1 MQRRCAYNERVL
13 DIHSLPTNVTQ
24 LQRLLIAEH
33 ELVATQSV
41 DLRTQQRL
49 IEHLKFQLAKLR
61 RCRFG
66 QSSEQMEG
74 IEQMVLGLEALV
86 ASAATVPLAESPAIG
101 EASRREVPKRR
112 KHLPEHFERI
122 DNILEPVECA
132 CPDCGGPLGL
142 LGTDTAEVLEAK
154 TVTFTVTRH
163 IRPKRRCSSCS
174 IIVQAPA
181 PSRPIEKSFAGAS
194 LLAMIL
200 SWKYAFHLPLYRQC
214 QIFAHA
220 GLTLS
225 RTTLMQWV
233 GASSELLGPL
243 VAALAKHV
251 LSAPNI
257 HADDTPI
264 KVLAPGTGKTKKGRL
279 WTYVRDG
286 RGWGSTDPPA
296 VWYRYSPSWHG
307 RYPQKHLAGFAGK
320 LQVDAYAGFEPL
332 FVPTQPGAAG
342 KVLEIA
348 CFAHVRRKFFDLY
361 EALQSPL
368 AKEALERIGQ
378 LYGIEKAIR
387 GRCADERQAQRQ
399 LHAVPLLDA
408 LHAWMIDQSA
418 KVEKGSTLAG
428 AFNYAFNNWDA
439 LQRYTQ
445 DGRLEID
452 NNIAER
458 SVRSVGVGR
467 KNYLFFGSDTG
478 GDRAAIIY
486 SLIETCKLN
495 HIDPQRYL
503 HYVLERIAE
512 HPINRIE
519 ELLPWNLVEQLQ
531 QPAQTARAL
540 AA

>member
-1 MQRRCAYNERVL
+1 VL
-13 DIHSLPTNVTQ
+13 DINALPTDVTQ
-24 LQRLLIAEH
+24 LQRLLVEH
-33 ELVATQSV
+33 HALVATQTV
-41 DLRTQQRL
+41 DLRTKQRQ

-61 RCRFG
+61 RFRFG
-66 QSSEQMEG
+66 QSSERLEG
-74 IEQMVLGLEALV
+74 IEQMVLSLEALEASV
-86 ASAATVPLAESPAIG
+86 AQVSVPASAAIEADVPEKGQPT
-101 EASRREVPKRR
+101 RR
-112 KHLPEHFERI
+112 KHLPEHFERF
-122 DNILEPVECA
+122 DNRIEPSECA
-132 CPDCGGPLGL
+132 CPDCGGPLGV
-142 LGTDTAEVLEAK
+142 LGSDTAEVLEVK

-163 IRPKRRCSSCS
+163 IRPKKRCSICS
-174 IIVQAPA
+174 VIVQAPA

-194 LLAMIL
+194 LLALIL

-243 VAALAKHV
+243 AAALAKHV
-251 LSAPNI
+251 LAAPNI
-257 HADDTPI
+257 NADDTPI
-264 KVLAPGTGKTKKGRL
+264 KVLAPGMGKTKKGRL

-296 VWYRYSPSWHG
+296 AWYRYSPSWHG
-307 RYPQKHLAGFAGK
+307 KYPQQHLAGFEGK

-332 FVPTQPGAAG
+332 FVPTKPGVVAR
-342 KVLEIA
+342 VLEIS
-348 CFAHVRRKFFDLY
+348 CWAHVRRKWFDLY
-361 EALQSPL
+361 EAHASPL
-368 AKEALERIGQ
+368 GREALDRIGQ
-378 LYGIEKAIR
+378 LYKIETAIR
-387 GRCADERQAQRQ
+387 GQAADERRAARQ
-399 LHAVPLLDA
+399 KYAVPLLA
-408 LHAWMIDQSA
+408 TLHAWMIEQSVKVDQ
-418 KVEKGSTLAG
+418 GSIWAT

-439 LQRYTQ
+439 LQRYTE
-445 DGRLEID
+445 DGHLEID

-458 SVRSVGVGR
+458 SVRGAGVGR

-478 GDRAAIIY
+478 GGRAAIIY

-503 HYVLERIAE
+503 HYVLERIAD

-531 QPAQTARAL
+531 QPAQVTHAL

>member
-1 MQRRCAYNERVL
+1 VL
-13 DIHSLPTNVTQ
+13 DINALPTDVTQ
-24 LQRLLIAEH
+24 LQQLLIAHH
-33 ELVATQSV
+33 ELVATQTV
-41 DLRTQQRL
+41 DLRTQQRQ

-61 RCRFG
+61 RFRFG
-66 QSSEQMEG
+66 QSSEQMAG
-74 IEQMVLGLEALV
+74 IEQMALSLEELAASV
-86 ASAATVPLAESPAIG
+86 AQATIPVTDAAAPDKGQPA
-101 EASRREVPKRR
+101 RR

-122 DNILEPVECA
+122 DNTIEPSECA
-132 CPDCGGPLGL
+132 CPGCGGPLGL
-142 LGTDTAEVLEAK
+142 LGSDQAEVLEVK

-163 IRPKRRCSSCS
+163 IRPKKRCSTCS
-174 IIVQAPA
+174 VIVQAPA

-194 LLAMIL
+194 LLALIL

-257 HADDTPI
+257 NADDTPI
-264 KVLAPGTGKTKKGRL
+264 KVLAPGTGRTKRGRL

-286 RGWGSTDPPA
+286 RPWGSTDAPA
-296 VWYRYSPSWHG
+296 VWYRYSSSWHG
-307 RYPQKHLAGFAGK
+307 KYPQKHLAGFEGK

-332 FVPTQPGAAG
+332 FVASKPDVAAR
-342 KVLEIA
+342 VVEIA
-348 CFAHVRRKFFDLY
+348 CFAHVRRKWFDLY
-361 EALQSPL
+361 EAHQSPL
-368 AKEALERIGQ
+368 AKEALDRIGQ

-387 GRCADERQAQRQ
+387 GRSAEDRQAARQ
-399 LHAVPLLDA
+399 KHAVPILTA
-408 LHAWMIDQSA
+408 LHAWMIDEST
-418 KVEKGSTLAG
+418 KVEKGSTFTA

-445 DGRLEID
+445 DGHLEID

-458 SVRSVGVGR
+458 SVRGIGVGR
-467 KNYLFFGSDTG
+467 KNYLFFGSDSG
-478 GDRAAIIY
+478 GERAAIIY

-503 HYVLERIAE
+503 HYVLERIAD

-519 ELLPWNLVEQLQ
+519 ELLPWNLADQLQ
-531 QPAQTARAL
+531 QPAQVTHAL

>member
-1 MQRRCAYNERVL
+1 L
-13 DIHSLPTNVTQ
+13 
-24 LQRLLIAEH
+24 
-33 ELVATQSV
+33 
-41 DLRTQQRL
+41 
-49 IEHLKFQLAKLR
+49 
-61 RCRFG
+61 
-66 QSSEQMEG
+66 
-74 IEQMVLGLEALV
+74 
-86 ASAATVPLAESPAIG
+86 
-101 EASRREVPKRR
+101 
-112 KHLPEHFERI
+112 
-122 DNILEPVECA
+122 
-132 CPDCGGPLGL
+132 
-142 LGTDTAEVLEAK
+142 
-154 TVTFTVTRH
+154 
-163 IRPKRRCSSCS
+163 
-174 IIVQAPA
+174 
-181 PSRPIEKSFAGAS
+181 
-194 LLAMIL
+194 IL

-220 GLTLS
+220 GLTIS

-251 LSAPNI
+251 LSAPNLN
-257 HADDTPI
+257 ADDTPI
-264 KVLAPGTGKTKKGRL
+264 KVLAPGTGKTKKGHL

-307 RYPQKHLAGFAGK
+307 RYPQKHLAGFVGK
-320 LQVDAYAGFEPL
+320 LQVDAYAGFEAL
-332 FVPTQPGAAG
+332 FVPTKPGVAAR
-342 KVLEIA
+342 VLEIA

-361 EALQSPL
+361 EALQSPM

-378 LYGIEKAIR
+378 LYAIETAIR
-387 GRCADERQAQRQ
+387 GRSAEERLAQRQ
-399 LHAVPLLDA
+399 RHAVPLLGA
-408 LHAWMIDQSA
+408 LHAWMIDESA
-418 KVEKGSTLAG
+418 RVEKGSTLAG

-458 SVRSVGVGR
+458 SVRGVGVGR

-478 GDRAAIIY
+478 GARAAIIY

-503 HYVLERIAE
+503 QYVLERIAD

-519 ELLPWNLVEQLQ
+519 ELLPWNLIEQLQ
-531 QPAQTARAL
+531 QPAQVTHAL

>member
-1 MQRRCAYNERVL
+1 MFEINALPNE
-13 DIHSLPTNVTQ
+13 VTQ
-24 LQRLLIAEH
+24 LQRQLLAQH
-33 ELVATQSV
+33 AQLATQAV
-41 DLRTQQRL
+41 ALRTKQRQ
-49 IEHLKFQLAKLR
+49 IEHLKLQLAKLR
-61 RCRFG
+61 RFRFG

-74 IEQMVLGLEALV
+74 IEQMVLGLEALAPSV
-86 ASAATVPLAESPAIG
+86 ATAARSPAMDAATPDNEP
-101 EASRREVPKRR
+101 PTRR

-122 DNILEPVECA
+122 DNRIEPSECT
-132 CPDCGGPLGL
+132 CPGCGGPLGL
-142 LGTDTAEVLEAK
+142 LGSDTAEVLEAK
-154 TVTFTVTRH
+154 TITFTVTRH

-194 LLAMIL
+194 LLALVL

-251 LSAPNI
+251 LAAPNI
-257 HADDTPI
+257 NADDTPI

-286 RGWGSTDPPA
+286 TGWGSTDPPA
-296 VWYRYSPSWHG
+296 VWYRYSPSWQG
-307 RYPQKHLAGFAGK
+307 KYPQQHLAGFAGK

-332 FVPTQPGAAG
+332 FVASQPTVPAR
-342 KVLEIA
+342 VTEIA
-348 CFAHVRRKFFDLY
+348 CFAHVRRKWFDLY
-361 EALQSPL
+361 EAHQSPL
-368 AKEALERIGQ
+368 AKEALERIGR

-387 GRCADERQAQRQ
+387 GQSAAVRQAQRQ
-399 LHAVPLLDA
+399 QHAVPLLA
-408 LHAWMIDQSA
+408 ELHAWMTQESA
-418 KVEKGSTLAG
+418 KVEKGSAFAA

-445 DGRLEID
+445 DGHLEID

-458 SVRSVGVGR
+458 SVRG
-467 KNYLFFGSDTG
+467 
-478 GDRAAIIY
+478 I
-486 SLIETCKLN
+486 
-495 HIDPQRYL
+495 
-503 HYVLERIAE
+503 
-512 HPINRIE
+512 
-519 ELLPWNLVEQLQ
+519 
-531 QPAQTARAL
+531 
-540 AA
+540 

>member
-1 MQRRCAYNERVL
+1 VL
-13 DIHSLPTNVTQ
+13 DINALPTDVTQ
-24 LQRLLIAEH
+24 LQRLLVEH
-33 ELVATQSV
+33 HALVATQSV
-41 DLRTQQRL
+41 DLRTKQRQ
-49 IEHLKFQLAKLR
+49 IEHLKLQLAKLR
-61 RCRFG
+61 RFRFG

-74 IEQMVLGLEALV
+74 VEQMALRLDALEASV
-86 ASAATVPLAESPAIG
+86 APSPTPPVTDAAAPDKGQPT
-101 EASRREVPKRR
+101 RR
-112 KHLPEHFERI
+112 KHLPEHFQRI
-122 DNILEPVECA
+122 DYTIEPSECA
-132 CPDCGGPLGL
+132 CPGCGGPLGL
-142 LGTDTAEVLEAK
+142 LGSDAAEVLEVK

-163 IRPKRRCSSCS
+163 IRPKKRCSSCS

-181 PSRPIEKSFAGAS
+181 PARPIEKSFAGAS
-194 LLAMIL
+194 LLALVL

-257 HADDTPI
+257 NADDTPI

-286 RGWGSTDPPA
+286 RAWGSTDPPA

-307 RYPQKHLAGFAGK
+307 KYPQQHLAGFAGK

-332 FVPTQPGAAG
+332 FVATKPDVAAR
-342 KVLEIA
+342 VVEIA

-361 EALQSPL
+361 EAQRSPL
-368 AKEALERIGQ
+368 AKEALDRIGK
-378 LYGIEKAIR
+378 LYEIETAIR
-387 GRCADERQAQRQ
+387 GRSAPTRQTQRQ
-399 LHAVPLLDA
+399 EHAVPVLAA
-408 LHAWMIDQSA
+408 LHAWMIETAAQIDKSSA
-418 KVEKGSTLAG
+418 LAT
-428 AFNYAFNNWDA
+428 AFNYAFNHWDA

-445 DGRLEID
+445 DGHLEID

-458 SVRSVGVGR
+458 SVRGIGVGR
-467 KNYLFFGSDTG
+467 KNYLFFGSDSG
-478 GDRAAIIY
+478 GERAAIIY
-486 SLIETCKLN
+486 SLIESCKLN

-503 HYVLERIAE
+503 HYVLERIAD

-519 ELLPWNLVEQLQ
+519 ELLPWNLANQLQ
-531 QPAQTARAL
+531 QPAQVTQAL

>member
-1 MQRRCAYNERVL
+1 ML
-13 DIHSLPTNVTQ
+13 DINALPTDVTQ
-24 LQRLLIAEH
+24 LQRLLIEQHA
-33 ELVATQSV
+33 LVATQSM
-41 DLRTQQRL
+41 DLRTQQRQ
-49 IEHLKFQLAKLR
+49 IEHLKLQIAKLR
-61 RCRFG
+61 RFRFG
-66 QSSEQMEG
+66 QSSERLAG
-74 IEQMVLGLEALV
+74 LEQMVLSLEASV
-86 ASAATVPLAESPAIG
+86 ANAQAPAVPAAQPAVTPKIQPI
-101 EASRREVPKRR
+101 RRQR
-112 KHLPEHFERI
+112 LPAHFERI
-122 DNILEPVECA
+122 DNTIEPSECA

-142 LGTDTAEVLEAK
+142 LGTDTAEVLEAR

-163 IRPKRRCSSCS
+163 IRPKKRCSTCS
-174 IIVQAPA
+174 VIVQAPA
-181 PSRPIEKSFAGAS
+181 PARPIEKSFAGAS
-194 LLAMIL
+194 LLALIL

-220 GLTLS
+220 GLTIS

-251 LSAPNI
+251 LAAPNI
-257 HADDTPI
+257 NADDTPI

-307 RYPQKHLAGFAGK
+307 KYPQKHLAGYEGK

-332 FVPTQPGAAG
+332 FVAG
-342 KVLEIA
+342 KPGVLASIVEVA
-348 CFAHVRRKFFDLY
+348 CFAHVRRKFFDLL
-361 EALQSPL
+361 EAMSSPI
-368 AKEALERIGQ
+368 AKEALERIGR
-378 LYGIEKAIR
+378 LYQIETNIR
-387 GRCADERQAQRQ
+387 GQSHDKRRVARQKY
-399 LHAVPLLDA
+399 AVPLLTE
-408 LHAWMIDQSA
+408 LHAWMTVQVATFD
-418 KVEKGSTLAG
+418 KGSAFAT
-428 AFNYAFNNWDA
+428 AFNYALNNWAA
-439 LQRYTQ
+439 LLRYTD
-445 DGRLEID
+445 DGHLEID

-458 SVRSVGVGR
+458 SVRGIGVGR

-503 HYVLERIAE
+503 HYVLERIAQ
-512 HPINRIE
+512 HPINRID
-519 ELLPWNLVEQLQ
+519 ELLPWNLAEQLQ
-531 QPAQTARAL
+531 QPAEVTHAL